1 MRKKYYVDRMI
12 YTLHNRSIKGQKEYW
27 ESEINPI
34 VIRTNDLDEATER
47 YHHEVNTCKDK
58 YVEITLFKRSNDED
72 EVIENFST
80 LDPGIKI
87 RI

>member
-12 YTLHNRSIKGQKEYW
+12 YTLHNRPIKGQKEYW
-27 ESEINPI
+27 ESAIDPT
-34 VIRTNDLDEATER
+34 VIRTNDIDEAMDR
-47 YHHEVNTCKDK
+47 YHHEVNTCKDR

-72 EVIENFST
+72 EIIESFST
-80 LDPGIKI
+80 LDLNIKI

>member
-12 YTLHNRSIKGQKEYW
+12 YTLHNRPVKGQKEYW
-27 ESEINPI
+27 ESAIDPT
-34 VIRTNDLDEATER
+34 VIRTNDLDEAMDR
-47 YHHEVNTCKDK
+47 YHHEVNTSKDK

-72 EVIENFST
+72 EIIESFSS
-80 LDPGIKI
+80 LDPNIKI